1 MTISAKQI
9 QIAQSF
15 IGKLQERGSRQVT
28 ESSIVAQ
35 IEKIQSAEQQVQF
48 ASALVEA
55 LLQTSKWSSRSLAD
69 KIISDKAKQIADAQG
84 TKWVP
89 NRLSEKQIQIIATEM
104 VSWIHMGE

>member
-1 MTISAKQI
+1 MTVSAKQI

-15 IGKLQERGSRQVT
+15 IGKLQERGNRQLT
-28 ESSIVAQ
+28 GSSIAAQ

-48 ASALVEA
+48 VSAMVEV

-84 TKWVP
+84 VKWVP
-89 NRLSEKQIQIIATEM
+89 NRFSEKQIQIVVSEM
-104 VSWIHMGE
+104 VSWIHMGQ